1 MIFATKM
8 LPITIANLIFNTNPF
23 WITILGYFV
32 LKEKIGIM
40 DFVGL
45 IGSFIGVLIIIFD
58 KEEDKSESK
67 SQVNTA
73 GVIVAII
80 WSMSVAGVA
89 ISTRKLKSLHF
100 SMVVFIYSGG
110 ATLAYFLY
118 LVFEYCFL

>member
-1 MIFATKM
+1 
-8 LPITIANLIFNTNPF
+8 
-23 WITILGYFV
+23 
-32 LKEKIGIM
+32 M

-73 GVIVAII
+73 GVIVAIM

-110 ATLAYFLY
+110 ATMAYFLY
-118 LVFEYCFL
+118 LVFEYYFL

>member
-45 IGSFIGVLIIIFD
+45 IGSFAGVLIIIFD
-58 KEEDKSESK
+58 KEEDKSDK
-67 SQVNTA
+67 S
-73 GVIVAII
+73 
-80 WSMSVAGVA
+80 
-89 ISTRKLKSLHF
+89 
-100 SMVVFIYSGG
+100 
-110 ATLAYFLY
+110 
-118 LVFEYCFL
+118 